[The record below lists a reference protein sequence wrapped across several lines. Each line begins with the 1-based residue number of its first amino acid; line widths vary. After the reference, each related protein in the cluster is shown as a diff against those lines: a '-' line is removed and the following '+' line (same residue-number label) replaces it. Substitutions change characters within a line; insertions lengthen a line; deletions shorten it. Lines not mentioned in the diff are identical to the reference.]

1 MRPVPNDGFL
11 QVDLVGIEPKL
22 PNLARKIGYEKKGP
36 LFQVNFI

>member
-1 MRPVPNDGFL
+1 MKPEPKDGFL

-36 LFQVNFI
+36 LFQVIFI

>member
-1 MRPVPNDGFL
+1 MKPVPKAGIF